1 MSAYNEFN
9 DQQLADLLRSD
20 DQLAFRFLYDKYWEK
35 LFFVA
40 VKRLNDESEAE
51 EAVQDIFVNLWK
63 RRSTLQIKV
72 SFESYLSGAIKFEVL
87 KKRAAMS
94 KKDNA
99 LSDVLANTPQ
109 SAHNDGDLYD
119 MHLLEQELLLTINS
133 LPPKCQLVFVMSRNQ
148 GLSNKKIASDLNISE
163 KAVEKHITSALKII
177 KGRFG
182 RFFYLILLLKGLI

>member
-109 SAHNDGDLYD
+109 SAHHDGDLYD

-133 LPPKCQLVFVMSRNQ
+133 LPHKCQLVFVMSRNQ

>member
-20 DQLAFRFLYDKYWEK
+20 DELAFKFIYDKFWEK
-35 LFFVA
+35 LFYVA
-40 VKRLNDESEAE
+40 AKRLNDESEAE
-51 EAVQDIFVNLWK
+51 EAVQDIFVNLWR

-72 SFESYLSGAIKFEVL
+72 SFESYLAGAIKFEVL

-99 LSDVLANTPQ
+99 LSDILARTPT
-109 SAHNDGDLYD
+109 AEHTDGNLYD
-119 MHLLEQELLLTINS
+119 IHLLEQELLQTINA
-133 LPPKCQLVFVMSRNQ
+133 LPEKCQLVFVMSRNK
-148 GLSNKKIASDLNISE
+148 GIPNKQIASDLNISE
-163 KAVEKHITSALKII
+163 KAVEKHITTALKVI

-182 RFFYLILLLKGLI
+182 RYFYLLLILKGMI